1 MRYAD
6 DNLPGGSPA
15 RLTPKYFK
23 IMVVEFNT
31 GGANFI
37 PVRANSARPT
47 GATAASADSDNDVS
61 FETQQFAQSLP
72 KPSANVRPE
81 KVAAAAALVADPNYP
96 SNAQLSKLADLFA
109 KHL

>member
-6 DNLPGGSPA
+6 DNIRDGSPNG
-15 RLTPKYFK
+15 LPPKQFK

-37 PVRANSARPT
+37 PVRQASARPA
-47 GATAASADSDNDVS
+47 GAAAADNSGAADAS
-61 FETQQFAQSLP
+61 FETQQLASSLP
-72 KPSANVRPE
+72 KPSAAVRPE
-81 KVAAAAALVADPNYP
+81 KVARAAALVADPNYP
-96 SNAQLSKLADLFA
+96 SPAQLSKLAGLLA